1 MRLQLVASAAHFR
14 QSCLTTQP
22 WVRGGVFGA
31 ISCKKQQQRCIGTK
45 YMAKIGQA
53 NQEWAEQAAKNA
65 RGEGQY
71 FFDFLEERGYIQD
84 VAGYA

>member
-1 MRLQLVASAAHFR
+1 MRPQLVAFAAHVR
-14 QSCLTTQP
+14 HSCLPTQSL
-22 WVRGGVFGA
+22 VRGGILGA
-31 ISCKKQQQRCIGTK
+31 IACKNQQQRCLGTK
-45 YMAKIGQA
+45 YMAKIGLA
-53 NQEWAEQAAKNA
+53 NQQWAEQAAKNA